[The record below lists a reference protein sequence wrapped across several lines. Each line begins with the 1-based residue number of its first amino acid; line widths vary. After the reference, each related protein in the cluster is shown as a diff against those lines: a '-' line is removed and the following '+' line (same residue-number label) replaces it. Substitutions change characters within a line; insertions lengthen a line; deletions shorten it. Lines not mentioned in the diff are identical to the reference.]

1 LSEPSVIVMSAP
13 SGAGKSTVLDR
24 VLQEVAGLRFSVSH
38 TTRAPRLGET
48 EGVHYHFVDRDTF
61 ESMKDA
67 GALLEWA
74 KVHGELY
81 GTGRAELESARR
93 SGLDLLLDLD
103 VQGAAQVRVAIPD
116 AVSIFLLPPSYEAL
130 EKRLRGRGADDE
142 TTIERRLARAA
153 EEVRLYRHYDYAVV
167 NDDMTACV
175 AAVSTI
181 IGAARCRTSRAE
193 PRARRILETFHPKK
207 GD

>member
-1 LSEPSVIVMSAP
+1 MSAP

-24 VLQEVAGLRFSVSH
+24 VLKEVAGLRFSVSH
-38 TTRAPRLGET
+38 TTRGPRPGEV
-48 EGVHYHFVDRDTF
+48 EGVHYHFVDREVF
-61 ESMKDA
+61 ESMKGT

-81 GTGRAELESARR
+81 GTGRAELDAARR
-93 SGLDLLLDLD
+93 EGVDLLLDLD

-142 TTIERRLARAA
+142 ATIERRLARAA
-153 EEVRLYRHYDYAVV
+153 EEVQLYRHYDYAVV
-167 NDDMTACV
+167 NDDLTACV
-175 AAVSTI
+175 AAVTTI
-181 IGAARCRTSRAE
+181 IAAARCRTSRAE
-193 PRARRILETFHPKK
+193 PRARRILDTFHPKQ

>member
-1 LSEPSVIVMSAP
+1 MSEPSVIVVSAP

-24 VLQEVAGLRFSVSH
+24 VLGEVSGLRFSVSH
-38 TTRAPRLGET
+38 TTRGPRTGET
-48 EGVHYHFVDRDTF
+48 EGVHYHFVDREAF

-81 GTGRAELESARR
+81 GTGRAELEAARR
-93 SGLDLLLDLD
+93 LGVDLLLDLD

-130 EKRLRGRGADDE
+130 EKRLRGRAADDE
-142 TTIERRLARAA
+142 ATIERRLARAA
-153 EEVRLYRHYDYAVV
+153 EEVQLYRHYDYAVV
-167 NDDMTACV
+167 NDDLTACV

-181 IGAARCRTSRAE
+181 IAAARCRTSRAE
-193 PRARRILETFHPKK
+193 PRARRILDTFHPKQ